1 MLGSLLPTNLCSHQF
16 LCDAVLKPG
25 SLGRFHQRAQEYS
38 ETITG
43 RDYRFAASAITSSA
57 LR

>member
-1 MLGSLLPTNLCSHQF
+1 MLGSFLPTNLCSHQF

-25 SLGRFHQRAQEYS
+25 SLDRFRQRAQEHS
-38 ETITG
+38 ETLTG
-43 RDYRFAASAITSSA
+43 RDYRFDASCTRSSA